1 MLFSGTDCPI
11 ICCTSANEV
20 KCAVSVYVKC
30 GDSVLEVGSERNDVS
45 SHICRSVGSDGMVFL
60 ADKKRANDKWLGSEE
75 ESFADRVSVTELKSL
90 GDWRKTLFDGDVH
103 YDVIILGISH
113 LVGLDLYMTQLVMA
127 HEMLQCCAR
136 QPRVMIVKSKKLYS
150 LSRRLIHSHK
160 LFDGSS
166 QVPSDI
172 ERSSEPAIVATVKVE
187 EYRNTHTYLV
197 KESDAILELGC
208 HFGQTTKLLE
218 KAGRFCIGVDI
229 GSKIIRNAQRQHPEI
244 SFAVGDA
251 WKTMALIQF
260 RKELKGEDELGF
272 DLVYVDVGG
281 LSGSDGQLESLS
293 LLEALGCALQPRA
306 IVIKSL
312 CMRDLAS
319 RLKFWPDLHDKI
331 TAKHVESYCAESIE
345 MVS

>member
-20 KCAVSVYVKC
+20 KSACSFYVKS

-45 SHICRSVGSDGMVFL
+45 SHICRLVRDGMVYL
-60 ADKKRANDKWLGSEE
+60 ADKNRANDKWLGTEE
-75 ESFADRVSVTELKSL
+75 ESFTDRVSMIKLKSL
-90 GDWRKTLFDGDVH
+90 GDWKKTLFSGEVH

-127 HEMLQCCAR
+127 HEMLQSCAR

-150 LSRRLIHSHK
+150 LSRRLVHSHK

-166 QVPSDI
+166 QLPSDI
-172 ERSSEPAIVATVKVE
+172 MRSSEPVIIAAVKVE

-218 KAGRFCIGVDI
+218 KTGTV
-229 GSKIIRNAQRQHPEI
+229 
-244 SFAVGDA
+244 
-251 WKTMALIQF
+251 
-260 RKELKGEDELGF
+260 
-272 DLVYVDVGG
+272 
-281 LSGSDGQLESLS
+281 QL
-293 LLEALGCALQPRA
+293 Q
-306 IVIKSL
+306 
-312 CMRDLAS
+312 
-319 RLKFWPDLHDKI
+319 
-331 TAKHVESYCAESIE
+331 
-345 MVS
+345 